1 MNVFGNPQL
10 AQVLLW
16 IYGHDAHLSQ
26 QPSYSF
32 RPNQNAKPPYKIYH
46 TQDPFGRTFQKLFIH
61 TSHQFQIFRIFWY
74 RLIIH
79 VAPIYIQKLT
89 LPANTD
95 SRLGIYHFFEGF
107 SIPNCS
113 ETRLQK
119 STSTSNRPIF
129 SYRAFSRFMASSSGA
144 FVEKISAPR
153 EINSR
158 FQFEIIWGCTSNRLA
173 SSLRVSCS
181 LIASRATW
189 ALKAALCFFL
199 VVDIMSK
206 FKCFC

>member
-16 IYGHDAHLSQ
+16 IYSHDAHFSQ

-46 TQDPFGRTFQKLFIH
+46 TQYPFGRTFQKLFIH
-61 TSHQFQIFRIFWY
+61 TSHQFQIFWIFWY

-95 SRLGIYHFFEGF
+95 SPLGIYHFFEGF

-113 ETRLQK
+113 DTRLQN
-119 STSTSNRPIF
+119 NRARESRSQTCLDYAERRRLKVKPNPLLPPIARSF
-129 SYRAFSRFMASSSGA
+129 HTRPFPVLQLLHQVLWWKR
-144 FVEKISAPR
+144 
-153 EINSR
+153 
-158 FQFEIIWGCTSNRLA
+158 
-173 SSLRVSCS
+173 S
-181 LIASRATW
+181 LIPG
-189 ALKAALCFFL
+189 K
-199 VVDIMSK
+199 
-206 FKCFC
+206 